1 MLAVKTLTSTYWR
14 AERRKCQ
21 TRACAVVPSDEL
33 EGIETVCPRGHHGRP
48 RRHLLSIAKVRH
60 QVLAEDVRR
69 GLRIGGGDLEGIEV
83 FVGISDD
90 LQAGRHA
97 RAGVHA
103 RRDVDY

>member
-33 EGIETVCPRGHHGRP
+33 EGIETVCPRGLHGQP

-60 QVLAEDVRR
+60 QVLAEEVRR
-69 GLRIGGGDLEGIEV
+69 GLRIGRGDLERIEV

-90 LQAGRHA
+90 LQAGWHTSVL
-97 RAGVHA
+97 VHA
-103 RRDVDY
+103 RRDI